1 MNIIGPFPGL
11 VEAVAGTSPGPA
23 PRYTIQVFDPAKKPQ
38 TFEGVRPQT
47 FWWDQLAVDEDG
59 AKMVGK
65 VVTCYYMDRRLVAD
79 FVPPPLVGPCTGTE
93 SALLGALMSR
103 LAALEAKIAAMEAA

>member
-11 VEAVAGTSPGPA
+11 VEAVTGTTPGPSPG
-23 PRYTIQVFDPAKKPQ
+23 YTIQVFDPAKKPQ
-38 TFEGVRPQT
+38 TFTGVRPQT

-65 VVTCYYMDRRLVAD
+65 VVTCYYMNGRLVSD
-79 FVPPPLVGPCTGTE
+79 FVPPPLVGPCTGTD
-93 SALLGALMSR
+93 AGLLGLLIER
-103 LAALEAKIAAMEAA
+103 ITKLEAKIAERAT